1 MTVKRR
7 LQMDAFV
14 SGLLPTVA
22 FDVRRARLAHG
33 ATVLALRNG
42 PALLIDVL
50 KRAIC
55 MKASWSATKLLDGFE
70 IWLGCLR
77 LYSVRR
83 RRGALRAEYQRWTPG
98 LAANITHL
106 HVGSC

>member
-1 MTVKRR
+1 MRRLFLMGACAASAMVAATAIPVTVKRR
-7 LQMDAFV
+7 LQMDAFM

-50 KRAIC
+50 ERAIC
-55 MKASWSATKLLDGFE
+55 MLAVADSVSAHTGFTSPLLTVDQHGE
-70 IWLGCLR
+70 R
-77 LYSVRR
+77 LVR
-83 RRGALRAEYQRWTPG
+83 G
-98 LAANITHL
+98 
-106 HVGSC
+106 